1 MEAFMPNRPH
11 RRRRRGLVA
20 GGLALT
26 LILPALFPAVAVA
39 APDNVLTKVTIPFS
53 GTVFD
58 ADTNENVDVAGQLL
72 VKIAI
77 YYKLTP
83 TRIRAQYKLAN
94 DATAVG
100 ETSAAAY
107 QTIGHDAVK
116 FFWAAGQVVTV
127 DQLAVLR
134 LAPAG
139 IALHPNHSDTTN
151 PQVRIW
157 QLRYR
162 IDYGPGNDVTA
173 MSATVEP
180 DPGPASCTAVMN
192 VCNP

>member
-1 MEAFMPNRPH
+1 MRH
-11 RRRRRGLVA
+11 
-20 GGLALT
+20 GGHVRTRLMTRLGAILLLT
-26 LILPALFPAVAVA
+26 TMAAPALA

-72 VKIAI
+72 VKIVI

-94 DATAVG
+94 GATAVG
-100 ETSAAAY
+100 ETSGAAY

-116 FFWAAGQVVTV
+116 FFWSAGQVATI

-134 LAPAG
+134 LAPG
-139 IALHPNHSDTTN
+139 GVALHPNHSDTSN

-157 QLRYR
+157 QVRYR
-162 IDYGPGNDVTA
+162 VDYAPDGQVSAT
-173 MSATVEP
+173 SATVEP
-180 DPGPASCTAVMN
+180 DPAPASCTAVMN
-192 VCNP
+192 VCNQ

>member
-1 MEAFMPNRPH
+1 MHDQPH
-11 RRRRRGLVA
+11 RRCRRRLVA
-20 GGLALT
+20 GALALT
-26 LILPALFPAVAVA
+26 LLLPALPPPAAVA

-58 ADTNENVDVAGQLL
+58 ADANENVDVAGTLL
-72 VKIAI
+72 VKIVI

-94 DATAVG
+94 DATAIG
-100 ETSAAAY
+100 ETSSDAY

-116 FFWAAGQVVTV
+116 FFWAAGQIASI

-151 PQVRIW
+151 PHVRIW
-157 QLRYR
+157 QIRYR
-162 IDYGPGNDVTA
+162 IDYAPDGQVAATA
-173 MSATVEP
+173 ATVEP
-180 DPGPASCTAVMN
+180 DPAPASCTAVMN
-192 VCNP
+192 VCDQ